1 MIRMSS
7 IKQTVILLLFSVLI
21 LSCNRQRPQLPSN
34 KGNDTDSNAVS
45 LLTIN
50 QNLAKK
56 EDAYLKK
63 VALQNDKA
71 FKRSEIGFWYKID
84 PSGRGDVIKDSMGC
98 KISCQ
103 VSTLK
108 GKILKDDIKQLVIGK
123 KQVVT
128 GLEEGLKLCKRGDNA
143 IFIIPWYLAYGMK
156 GNEPLIH
163 PYTSL
168 IYKVKVFN

>member
-1 MIRMSS
+1 MNK
-7 IKQTVILLLFSVLI
+7 IKQAVTLLLFSILI

-34 KGNDTDSNAVS
+34 KGVETDSTAVS
-45 LLTIN
+45 LLNIN

-63 VALQNDKA
+63 EVFKKDKT

-84 PSGRGDVIKDSMGC
+84 QSGRGAAIKDSTSC

-103 VSTLK
+103 VSTLN
-108 GKILKDDIKQLVIGK
+108 GKVLQNEIKQLVIGK
-123 KQVVT
+123 KLVVT
-128 GLEEGLKLCKRGDNA
+128 GLEEGLKLCKKGDSA
-143 IFIIPWYLAYGMK
+143 TFIIPWYLAYGMK
-156 GNEPLIH
+156 GNEPLIP

-168 IYKVKVFN
+168 IYIIKVFN

>member
-1 MIRMSS
+1 MRK
-7 IKQTVILLLFSVLI
+7 IKQTAILLLFCILI

-34 KGNDTDSNAVS
+34 KGNETDSNTVS

-50 QNLAKK
+50 QNLTKK
-56 EDAYLKK
+56 EDVILKK
-63 VALQNDKA
+63 FALQKDKT

-84 PSGRGDVIKDSMGC
+84 QSGRGVAIKDSTSC

-103 VSTLK
+103 VSTLN
-108 GKILKDDIKQLVIGK
+108 GKVLQNEIKKLVIGK
-123 KQVVT
+123 KLVAT
-128 GLEEGLKLCKRGDNA
+128 GLEEGLKLCRKGDNA

-156 GNEPLIH
+156 GNEPLIP

-168 IYKVKVFN
+168 IYKIKVYN

>member
-1 MIRMSS
+1 MYK
-7 IKQTVILLLFSVLI
+7 IKQTVTLLLFTVLI

-34 KGNDTDSNAVS
+34 KGSNVDSNTVS

-56 EDAYLKK
+56 EDVYLKK
-63 VALQNDKA
+63 IALQKDKT

-84 PSGRGDVIKDSMGC
+84 QSGKGEAIKDSTSC

-103 VSTLK
+103 VSTLN
-108 GKILKDDIKQLVIGK
+108 GKVIQNEFKQLVIGK
-123 KQVVT
+123 KLVTT
-128 GLEEGLKLCKRGDNA
+128 GLEEGLKLCKKGDNA

-156 GNEPLIH
+156 GNEPLIP

-168 IYKVKVFN
+168 IYKIKVFN